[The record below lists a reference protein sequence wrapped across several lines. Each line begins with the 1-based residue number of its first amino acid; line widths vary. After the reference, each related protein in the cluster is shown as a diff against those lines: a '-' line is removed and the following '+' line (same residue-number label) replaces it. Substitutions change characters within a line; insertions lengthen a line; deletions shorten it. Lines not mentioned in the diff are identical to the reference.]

1 MGKKKV
7 DMLKARTP
15 EWDDDFYQGK
25 RKEQVEFSY
34 MVVGVCIVIALIVS
48 GMLFY
53 IKTMN

>member
-15 EWDDDFYQGK
+15 EWDADLYQGK

-34 MVVGVCIVIALIVS
+34 MVVGACIVITLIVS
-48 GMLFY
+48 GILFY